1 MACQHCTEKKDWTRF
16 GLNSRC
22 PHAVVNGP
30 RSPCVL
36 HARAWTR
43 VILNLARCAVT
54 KVENPQATA
63 QAPKGRASVCAALH
77 HRNWCTCACEL
88 GTGRIRVETS
98 RKQKHPLFL
107 PPPTETSVVATFTAT
122 TTNLHHAEAAFIFA
136 NVKVQ
141 VMESRAVANINAVKA
156 RNKVVKA
163 HPEGTIVCIPLLVS
177 ASLGHVWVS
186 IEPSKKI
193 VGSVANGEEE

>member
-107 PPPTETSVVATFTAT
+107 PPS
-122 TTNLHHAEAAFIFA
+122 H
-136 NVKVQ
+136 
-141 VMESRAVANINAVKA
+141 
-156 RNKVVKA
+156 RNFC
-163 HPEGTIVCIPLLVS
+163 G
-177 ASLGHVWVS
+177 GHFHCNHN
-186 IEPSKKI
+186 EPSPRR
-193 VGSVANGEEE
+193 GSLHLRERQGAGHGKPSGRKHQCGQSAK